1 MTKTIQFRAPIQ
13 ENEARLVMGMA
24 DKRWYTQYELYAY
37 CSDYFWDNYR
47 GVFFADEK
55 AAAEILQNTFIAF
68 WENIERRKIY
78 VEDGIVM
85 GKDNKPLN
93 GSILTY
99 FMSIAR
105 NKYLEYGREHPVY
118 ADPETELGGLLRGEG
133 FDPNEYI
140 GMLYDSSENMML
152 EIIADVIS
160 HMSPRCSRILT
171 KFYYEEKKL
180 ETILKEMPTIESY
193 DALKT
198 KKNKC
203 LKNLR
208 ESAREIY
215 HRKLNSQRTMDM
227 DEKFQDRIDNY
238 LLNRMDDA
246 EKARFLREVEQD
258 VEKKKLLEFTQNVK
272 DSIRSR
278 EEKLRALL
286 LFQRQHEEERRTVAF
301 RATGTERAACYCP
314 APEMEERPMQSKK
327 KIELWISGV
336 AVVLVVVGFFA
347 IRPIFYYESSPN
359 YNGVPMEQMREGD
372 EVFSPTPA
380 DSTDNDTIKFDVEKE
395 ATLDE

>member
-1 MTKTIQFRAPIQ
+1 MAKTIQFRAPIQ
-13 ENEARLVMGMA
+13 ENEARLVAGMA
-24 DKRWYTQYELYAY
+24 DKRRRTQYELYAY

-47 GVFFADEK
+47 GVFFAEEN

-118 ADPETELGGLLRGEG
+118 ADPETELGRLLRAEG

-140 GMLYDSSENMML
+140 DMLYDSGENLML
-152 EIIADVIS
+152 DIIADVIS
-160 HMSPRCSRILT
+160 HMSQRCSEILA

-203 LKNLR
+203 MNSLR
-208 ESAREIY
+208 KTAKEIY
-215 HRKLNSQRTMDM
+215 KRKLN
-227 DEKFQDRIDNY
+227 
-238 LLNRMDDA
+238 A
-246 EKARFLREVEQD
+246 
-258 VEKKKLLEFTQNVK
+258 
-272 DSIRSR
+272 
-278 EEKLRALL
+278 
-286 LFQRQHEEERRTVAF
+286 
-301 RATGTERAACYCP
+301 
-314 APEMEERPMQSKK
+314 
-327 KIELWISGV
+327 
-336 AVVLVVVGFFA
+336 
-347 IRPIFYYESSPN
+347 
-359 YNGVPMEQMREGD
+359 
-372 EVFSPTPA
+372 
-380 DSTDNDTIKFDVEKE
+380 
-395 ATLDE
+395 